1 LADPDL
7 PRTHPVN
14 YEVRMLDKLTA
25 IGAWAFL
32 AFIAF
37 ATVSPIHDRPT
48 LATSSSIEHLAAFAV
63 LGMLFCVAYPR
74 QIAFV
79 CLIVVGSAILLEC
92 AQLLTP
98 DRHGRVEDALEK
110 IAGGAAG
117 IVIGRAMVY
126 FARIN
131 RFRK

>member
-1 LADPDL
+1 
-7 PRTHPVN
+7 
-14 YEVRMLDKLTA
+14 MLDKLTA
-25 IGAWAFL
+25 IGAWTLL

-37 ATVSPIHDRPT
+37 ATVSPIHDGPA
-48 LATSSSIEHLAAFAV
+48 LAASSSIEHLVAFAI
-63 LGMLFCVAYPR
+63 LGVLFCVAYPR

-79 CLIVVGSAILLEC
+79 CLIVVGSAILLEY

-110 IAGGAAG
+110 IAGGAVG
-117 IVIGRAMVY
+117 IVIGRAIVY
-126 FARIN
+126 FARTN